1 VLRGLAGVVVLPGIL
16 AACTTDR
23 SGQVTVS
30 GAVPASEVPVG
41 AARVVDVSGARVVL
55 AQPTAG
61 EFVAFSA
68 SCTHAGT
75 PVVAK
80 DGMLLVCP
88 NHGSEFDA
96 SDGSV
101 QRGPAKQP
109 LATVPVQQDGD
120 DLVLG

>member
-1 VLRGLAGVVVLPGIL
+1 VVLPGVL

-55 AQPTAG
+55 AQPAAG

-109 LATVPVQQDGD
+109 LATVPVQRDGD